1 MAFLHI
7 KNVEIK
13 GLAACVP
20 STIEENTD
28 IPGIPAAD
36 IEKLIKTTGIERR
49 HITDADICTSDL
61 CYTAAEKLIAELSWN
76 KNEIEGLVF
85 VTQSADYILPA
96 TSAILQDRLG
106 LSQHCFTLDISL
118 GCSGYV
124 HGLSTLAGY
133 MQSGMIKKALLLV
146 GDTSSISCSKDD
158 KSTYPLFGDSGTAT
172 ALEYNEGNEGLKFVL
187 QSDGSGFRSI
197 IIPDGGYRNRFSQ
210 ASLKPH
216 QIDNGIV
223 RNNLQL
229 SLDGMDVF
237 SFGISKA
244 PESVNLLLS
253 KFDID
258 KEKVDYFYFHQA
270 NLMMNERIRKKLQLP
285 EDKVPYSLKNFG
297 NTSSASIPITMITET
312 AEALK
317 NGENKII
324 ACGFGVG
331 LSWGSLVC
339 HTKNLVIP
347 DLIIY
352 E

>member
-20 STIEENTD
+20 STIEENSE
-28 IPGIPAAD
+28 IQNIPAAD

-49 HITDADICTSDL
+49 RVVDKGVCTSDL
-61 CYTAAEKLIAELSWN
+61 CYTAAEKLIAELKWDKS
-76 KNEIEGLVF
+76 EIEGLVF

-106 LSQHCFTLDISL
+106 LPDQCFTLDISL

-124 HGLSTLAGY
+124 YGLSTLAGY

-158 KSTYPLFGDSGTAT
+158 RSTYPLFGDSGTVT
-172 ALEYNEGNEGLKFVL
+172 ALEYEEGSEGFKFVL
-187 QSDGSGFRSI
+187 QSDGSGFKSI
-197 IIPDGGYRNRFSQ
+197 IIPDGGYRNRFN
-210 ASLKPH
+210 ADSLTPH
-216 QIDNGIV
+216 QVEEGIT
-223 RNNLQL
+223 RSNMQL

-244 PESVNLLLS
+244 PESVNLLLN
-253 KFDID
+253 KFGID
-258 KEKVDYFYFHQA
+258 KEKINYFYFHQA

-297 NTSSASIPITMITET
+297 NTSSASIPITMITQS

-317 NGENKII
+317 NGENDII

-331 LSWGSLVC
+331 LSWGTMTCRV
-339 HTKNLVIP
+339 KNLVIP
-347 DLIIY
+347 ELIIY
-352 E
+352 G